1 MEGSSSKK
9 PSPNTGTYDPVSL
22 ETAVAERWHNDK
34 TFENSIEQRRNSK
47 PFTFLEGPPTAN
59 GKPGIHHVLSRLYKD
74 MVCRWKTM
82 EGHLVE
88 RKGGWD
94 THGLP
99 VEIEVQKQLNLM
111 SNEEIEAY
119 GIEAFNQKCK
129 ESVWTYEEAWR
140 KMSERMAFWVDMDNP
155 YVTLHDEYIESAW
168 WSLKQMHDKGLL
180 FRGYKVLPYCPQTGT
195 SYSTHEVSLGYK
207 EVAEPAVYIKF
218 PLVDDV
224 ASILAWTTT
233 PWTLPGNVGLAVG
246 PDVKY
251 CRIRITEPPSGN
263 WEGRGGSEVGEELIL
278 AKDLLSDVLRHQ
290 VEVIEEFSGSEIVGK
305 AYHPLFPDAIERG
318 DSDTAWTV
326 VSADFVTTTDGTGV
340 VHTAVMYGEDDY
352 ALGMEVGFPAQHTV
366 GMDGKFISG
375 THDSLD
381 GRYVK
386 DCDSDIINLLEQ
398 NGRLYR
404 EHIYTHDYPHCWRTD
419 HPLLYYAMDSWF
431 VRMTAVK
438 DKIIKYNSE
447 VEWAPEWTGTG
458 RVGEWLRNIK
468 DWAISR
474 ERYWGTPIPVWI
486 CQDCGHEHCIGSI
499 EEMNSMKTDSS
510 PFPKELHRPYVDDVK
525 LHCSNDGCKGEMVRE
540 PYVMDC
546 WFDSGCASFAQWHY
560 PFENE
565 DKFKGSFPVDYIC
578 EAVDQTRGWF
588 YSLLAVS
595 TTVFDSICYKRCLS
609 LGHILD
615 NEGKKMSKSKGN
627 VVNPWDHFNK
637 EGTDAIRWYM
647 TTQSAPWNPMNF
659 DPKGVRETYAKMF
672 LTLWNVHRFH
682 ADYAVLDNF
691 NPNDKSTFVPISKR
705 NPLDRWILSRIS
717 TVAQDYHN
725 QFVSWEFHKAGRNLE
740 NFVITDLSNWYVRR
754 SRRRLWD
761 EADSSDKRACQ
772 HTLHEVLCTVSKLMA
787 PVSPFMSDRIYH
799 DLTGE
804 SVHMADWPLGSSLV
818 EKNLPPQDL
827 ELEQQMSI
835 VRTLTETGRRIR
847 VDSNRRQRL
856 PCQSG
861 WIVGGI
867 DLSVF
872 HSIMA
877 EELNVESLKTEKNLD
892 RFQRIVIV
900 PNHKA
905 LGKKCRADLPKVLSE
920 LANSDSEKLL
930 NEIEK
935 GNANLAG
942 YDITM
947 DDISLR
953 RVEKEGYAASTFTVE
968 NLGDI
973 SLVLDMTLN
982 DALLSKGLAR
992 EITRRVQSKR
1002 KDLDLDLEDTIT
1014 LTVWLTEES
1023 PKLESKDWE
1032 YVQSETRASSA
1043 ELSYSKPSKKVD
1055 NFEVDGINLYFSL
1068 KANK

>member
-1 MEGSSSKK
+1 
-9 PSPNTGTYDPVSL
+9 
-22 ETAVAERWHNDK
+22 
-34 TFENSIEQRRNSK
+34 
-47 PFTFLEGPPTAN
+47 
-59 GKPGIHHVLSRLYKD
+59 
-74 MVCRWKTM
+74 
-82 EGHLVE
+82 
-88 RKGGWD
+88 
-94 THGLP
+94 
-99 VEIEVQKQLNLM
+99 
-111 SNEEIEAY
+111 
-119 GIEAFNQKCK
+119 
-129 ESVWTYEEAWR
+129 
-140 KMSERMAFWVDMDNP
+140 
-155 YVTLHDEYIESAW
+155 
-168 WSLKQMHDKGLL
+168 
-180 FRGYKVLPYCPQTGT
+180 
-195 SYSTHEVSLGYK
+195 
-207 EVAEPAVYIKF
+207 
-218 PLVDDV
+218 
-224 ASILAWTTT
+224 
-233 PWTLPGNVGLAVG
+233 
-246 PDVKY
+246 
-251 CRIRITEPPSGN
+251 
-263 WEGRGGSEVGEELIL
+263 
-278 AKDLLSDVLRHQ
+278 
-290 VEVIEEFSGSEIVGK
+290 
-305 AYHPLFPDAIERG
+305 
-318 DSDTAWTV
+318 
-326 VSADFVTTTDGTGV
+326 
-340 VHTAVMYGEDDY
+340 
-352 ALGMEVGFPAQHTV
+352 
-366 GMDGKFISG
+366 
-375 THDSLD
+375 
-381 GRYVK
+381 
-386 DCDSDIINLLEQ
+386 
-398 NGRLYR
+398 
-404 EHIYTHDYPHCWRTD
+404 
-419 HPLLYYAMDSWF
+419 
-431 VRMTAVK
+431 
-438 DKIIKYNSE
+438 
-447 VEWAPEWTGTG
+447 
-458 RVGEWLRNIK
+458 
-468 DWAISR
+468 
-474 ERYWGTPIPVWI
+474 YWGTPIPVWI
-486 CQDCGHEHCIGSI
+486 CEDCGHEHCIGSI

-510 PFPKELHRPYVDDVK
+510 PTPKELHRPYVDDVK
-525 LHCSNDGCKGEMVRE
+525 LHCSNDDCKGEMVRE

-595 TTVFDSICYKRCLS
+595 TTVFDSICYNRCLS

-691 NPNDKSTFVPISKR
+691 NPNDKSTFVPIGKR
-705 NPLDRWILSRIS
+705 SPLDRWILSRIS

-725 QFVSWEFHKAGRNLE
+725 QFVSWEFHKAGRDLE
-740 NFVITDLSNWYVRR
+740 NFVITDLSNWYERR

-818 EKNLPPQDL
+818 EKKLPPQDL
-827 ELEQQMSI
+827 DLEQQMSI

-867 DLSVF
+867 DLSAF

-892 RFQRIVIV
+892 RFQRIEIA
-900 PNHKA
+900 PNHKV

-920 LANSDSEKLL
+920 LASADSEKLL
-930 NEIEK
+930 AEIEK

-953 RVEKEGYAASTFTVE
+953 RVEKEGYAASTFTVD
-968 NLGDI
+968 NLG
-973 SLVLDMTLN
+973 
-982 DALLSKGLAR
+982 
-992 EITRRVQSKR
+992 
-1002 KDLDLDLEDTIT
+1002 
-1014 LTVWLTEES
+1014 
-1023 PKLESKDWE
+1023 
-1032 YVQSETRASSA
+1032 
-1043 ELSYSKPSKKVD
+1043 
-1055 NFEVDGINLYFSL
+1055 
-1068 KANK
+1068 

>member
-1 MEGSSSKK
+1 MEGSGSQKQT
-9 PSPNTGTYDPVSL
+9 PNTGTYDPVTL
-22 ETAVAERWHNDK
+22 ETEVAERWSK
-34 TFENSIEQRRNSK
+34 EKIFENSIEQRRNSD

-119 GIEAFNQKCK
+119 GMEAFNQKCK

-140 KMSERMAFWVDMDNP
+140 EMSERMAFWVDMDNP

-180 FRGYKVLPYCPQTGT
+180 FRGHKVLPYCPQTGT
-195 SYSTHEVSLGYK
+195 SYSSHEVSLGYK
-207 EVAEPAVYIKF
+207 EVAEPAVYVKF
-218 PLVDDV
+218 KLVDDN

-246 PDVKY
+246 PEVTY
-251 CRIRITEPPSGN
+251 CRVRITEPPSGN
-263 WEGRGGSEVGEELIL
+263 WEGRGGSEVGDELIL
-278 AKDLLSDVLRHQ
+278 AKDLMSDVLRHQ
-290 VEVIEEFSGSEIVGK
+290 VEVIEEFSGSKIVGK
-305 AYHPLFPDAIERG
+305 AYQPLFPGAIDRG

-340 VHTAVMYGEDDY
+340 VHTAVMYGEEDY

-366 GMDGKFISG
+366 GMNGKFIEG
-375 THDSLD
+375 THESLD

-386 DCDSDIINLLEQ
+386 DCDSDIIDLLET
-398 NGRLYR
+398 NNRLYR

-438 DKIIKYNSE
+438 DKIIKFNSE

-499 EEMNSMKTDSS
+499 EEMESLKTSDSPS
-510 PFPKELHRPYVDDVK
+510 PKELHRPYVDDVK
-525 LHCSNDGCKGEMVRE
+525 LDCTNDTCNSIMIRE

-595 TTVFDSICYKRCLS
+595 TTVFDSICYHRCLS

-615 NEGKKMSKSKGN
+615 SEGKKMSKSKGN

-691 NPNDKSTFVPISKR
+691 DPDDTSTFVPVEKR
-705 NPLDRWILSRIS
+705 SPLDRWILSRIS

-725 QFVSWEFHKAGRNLE
+725 QFVSWEFHKAGRDLE
-740 NFVITDLSNWYVRR
+740 NFVINDLSNWYVRR

-761 EADSSDKRACQ
+761 EADSNDKRACQ

-787 PVSPFMSDRIYH
+787 PISPFMSDRIHH

-818 EKNLPPQDL
+818 EKSLPPQDL
-827 ELEQQMSI
+827 DLEQKMSL

-861 WIVGGI
+861 WIVGGM
-867 DLSVF
+867 DLTDF
-872 HSIMA
+872 HSIIA
-877 EELNVESLKTEKNLD
+877 EELNVENLETEKNLD
-892 RFQRIVIV
+892 RFQRIEVV
-900 PNHKA
+900 PNHKV

-920 LANSDSEKLL
+920 LANIDSEILL
-930 NEIEK
+930 ADIEK
-935 GNANLAG
+935 GNVNLEG

-947 DDISLR
+947 EDVSLR
-953 RVEKEGYAASTFTVE
+953 RVEKEGFAAATFADE
-968 NLGDI
+968 ELGDI
-973 SLVLDMTLN
+973 SLVLDMTIN
-982 DALLSKGLAR
+982 ENLLSKGLAR

-1014 LTVWLTEES
+1014 LNVWLSENS
-1023 PKLESKDWE
+1023 PKLKSSDWE
-1032 YVQSETRASSA
+1032 YVKSETRASSSDLQYA
-1043 ELSYSKPSKKVD
+1043 SPSEESES
-1055 NFEVDGINLYFSL
+1055 FEVDELKIYFNL
-1068 KANK
+1068 KKN